1 MTGDER
7 ASHWRQ
13 IHVSSVRERHHH
25 ANGRRG
31 VLMQGKYAMTAAL
44 PAHVP
49 VETVNFH
56 LWQPCNMHCMFCFAT
71 FQDVR
76 RAVLPRGH
84 LPKHEAELVVVKLAE
99 AGFQKITFAGG
110 EPLLCPWITELV
122 SLAKSYGLTTAL
134 VTNGSLLSEALIAR
148 LHRILDWI
156 TISVDSIRPQT
167 LRLLGRQTAGRA
179 LTGGEY
185 LELCRSVRNA
195 GFWLK
200 INTVVA
206 AENFKED
213 LSEFIVAAHPV
224 RWKVFQVLPIV
235 GQNSGKVD
243 RLIISEEQ
251 FQSFITRHLH
261 VRGYGIEI
269 VPEDNDAMTGSYAM
283 VDPAGRFFDD
293 VDPGGYTY
301 SDPILDVGVP
311 RAVTQIRVSRAKF
324 LARGGLYGNPLPDRP
339 RPAPT
344 QLIGSNQ

>member
-1 MTGDER
+1 MD
-7 ASHWRQ
+7 
-13 IHVSSVRERHHH
+13 SV
-25 ANGRRG
+25 
-31 VLMQGKYAMTAAL
+31 
-44 PAHVP
+44 
-49 VETVNFH
+49 
-56 LWQPCNMHCMFCFAT
+56 QPQA
-71 FQDVR
+71 
-76 RAVLPRGH
+76 
-84 LPKHEAELVVVKLAE
+84 
-99 AGFQKITFAGG
+99 
-110 EPLLCPWITELV
+110 
-122 SLAKSYGLTTAL
+122 
-134 VTNGSLLSEALIAR
+134 
-148 LHRILDWI
+148 
-156 TISVDSIRPQT
+156 

-179 LTGGEY
+179 LTGGDY

-200 INTVVA
+200 INTVVT

-224 RWKVFQVLPIV
+224 RWKVFQVLPIA

-261 VRGYGIEI
+261 VRAYGIQM

-293 VDPGGYTY
+293 VDPDGYTY

-324 LARGGLYGNPLPDRP
+324 LARGGLYGNPLPGRP

>member
-1 MTGDER
+1 
-7 ASHWRQ
+7 
-13 IHVSSVRERHHH
+13 
-25 ANGRRG
+25 
-31 VLMQGKYAMTAAL
+31 MQRKYAMIAAL

-76 RAVLPRGH
+76 RTVLPRGH
-84 LPKHEAELVVVKLAE
+84 LPKHEAELVIVKLAE
-99 AGFQKITFAGG
+99 AGFEKITFAGG

-122 SLAKSYGLTTAL
+122 SLAKRYGLTTAL
-134 VTNGSLLSEALIAR
+134 VTNGSLLSEGLIAR

-156 TISVDSIRPQT
+156 TISVDSVQPQT

-179 LTGGEY
+179 LTGGDY

-200 INTVVA
+200 INTVVT

-224 RWKVFQVLPIV
+224 RWKVFQVLPIA

-243 RLIISEEQ
+243 GCGSSEV
-251 FQSFITRHLH
+251 TARA
-261 VRGYGIEI
+261 GI
-269 VPEDNDAMTGSYAM
+269 
-283 VDPAGRFFDD
+283 
-293 VDPGGYTY
+293 
-301 SDPILDVGVP
+301 
-311 RAVTQIRVSRAKF
+311 
-324 LARGGLYGNPLPDRP
+324 
-339 RPAPT
+339 
-344 QLIGSNQ
+344 